1 MNISAVVPAAGSG
14 KRIGAEKPYL
24 LIKGKPIL
32 AHTLIVLQNF
42 DFLEKIIL
50 VVNKTRTDFCQ
61 KKIVKKYKLDK
72 VAKIAAGGTTRF
84 DSVFNGL
91 REVGKETDLVFIHD
105 GVRPFLTEGV
115 AKKVIWAAKKY
126 KAAVV
131 AFPSI
136 ETIKEVDKNLFVKK
150 TLLREKIWSVQT
162 PQVFRRDLIIKAYK
176 QAKKNEIKPIDD
188 SELVERISQP
198 VKIIQGDYK
207 NIKITFQE
215 DLVFAQ
221 RLRV

>member
-1 MNISAVVPAAGSG
+1 M
-14 KRIGAEKPYL
+14 
-24 LIKGKPIL
+24 
-32 AHTLIVLQNF
+32 
-42 DFLEKIIL
+42 
-50 VVNKTRTDFCQ
+50 
-61 KKIVKKYKLDK
+61 
-72 VAKIAAGGTTRF
+72 
-84 DSVFNGL
+84 
-91 REVGKETDLVFIHD
+91 
-105 GVRPFLTEGV
+105 
-115 AKKVIWAAKKY
+115 
-126 KAAVV
+126 
-131 AFPSI
+131 
-136 ETIKEVDKNLFVKK
+136 
-150 TLLREKIWSVQT
+150 LREKIWSVQT